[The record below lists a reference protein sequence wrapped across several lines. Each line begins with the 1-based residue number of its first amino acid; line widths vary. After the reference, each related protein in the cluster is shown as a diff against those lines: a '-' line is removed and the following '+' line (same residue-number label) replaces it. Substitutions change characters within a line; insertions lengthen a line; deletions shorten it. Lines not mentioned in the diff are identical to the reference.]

1 MIALLRALTLS
12 QCYVAKLFSFFGHSL
27 TIEIILAIQE
37 DYVKN
42 SEEDLAGGRNC
53 IECCD
58 LLLQHWQEQG

>member
-1 MIALLRALTLS
+1 MALLRVLSLS
-12 QCYVAKLFSFFGHSL
+12 QSYVAKLSSFVCHSL

-37 DYVKN
+37 DCVKN

-58 LLLQHWQEQG
+58 LLLQHWQGQG